1 MKFCAALFLLTA
13 ATLTAIDYTAEGNLW
28 WAHIQYLADDKLEGR
43 NTGSEGYK
51 QAVKYVAGQFESFG
65 LKPGGVSGYEQPVKF
80 ETRTLV
86 DADSSLA
93 LIRDGKTEPLHLG
106 QANADATLSG
116 RADGGSVTAPMV
128 FVGYGLQIPEANVD
142 NFAGVDLHGKIAVYI
157 NAPGPI
163 TVSPN
168 LLSHVN
174 TAAERWATL
183 KKAGAIGIATIAN
196 PRPAAGAG
204 AAGAS
209 GGAGRAGGAANGR
222 GGAAGGRGGA
232 AGGSGGGGRGGGGAA
247 AAAMGLADPD
257 LRETLGQKVAITL
270 TRTGGEKLFAGSGHT
285 YDDIIKAASANEPLK
300 AFPLIGTLQAKTTIT
315 TAPTEAP
322 NVVGIL
328 PGSDPKMKDEYVIFS
343 AHLDHLGIGRAVN
356 GDTIYNGAM
365 DNASGVASVLEVAR
379 LFKQTGLRPKR
390 SIIFLTVTGEE
401 KGELGSRYFSFH
413 PTVPFDKIVAD
424 INLDM
429 FLPLYNLKVL
439 EVQGLAESTLGDQI
453 WVAAADSGVRVQ
465 TDREPDQNRF
475 IRSDQYSFI
484 KRGIPSLA
492 FKFGYEFG
500 SPDEKTRT
508 DWVKNIYHK
517 PADDLNQPVDKASA
531 ARFDRIIFDLLQRI
545 ANNPERPRWRS
556 DSFFSRYASASDAGK

>member
-13 ATLTAIDYTAEGNLW
+13 ATLTAVDYTVEGNLW

-80 ETRTLV
+80 ETRTLAA
-86 DADSSLA
+86 ADSSLA
-93 LIRDGKTEPLHLG
+93 LIRDGKTETLQTG

-116 RADGGSVTAPMV
+116 SSDGGSVTAPMV

-142 NFAGVDLHGKIAVYI
+142 NFAGVDLHGKVAVYI

-168 LLSHVN
+168 VLSNVN
-174 TAAERWATL
+174 TAAQRWAML
-183 KKAGAIGIATIAN
+183 RKAGAIGIATIAN
-196 PRPAAGAG
+196 PRPANGA

-209 GGAGRAGGAANGR
+209 GGAGRAGGAGAGVGR
-222 GGAAGGRGGA
+222 AGA
-232 AGGSGGGGRGGGGAA
+232 AGGSGGRGGGGGGQG
-247 AAAMGLADPD
+247 AMSLADPD
-257 LRETLGQKVAITL
+257 LRESLGQKVSIAL
-270 TRTGGEKLFAGSGHT
+270 TRTGGEKVFAGSGHT
-285 YDDIIKAASANEPLK
+285 YDSIIKAAAANEPLS
-300 AFPLIGTLQAKTTIT
+300 AFPLTGTLQAKTTIT
-315 TAPTEAP
+315 TSGQTEAS

-328 PGSDPKMKDEYVIFS
+328 PGSDPKLKDEYVIFS

-390 SIIFLTVTGEE
+390 SIIFLTVTAEE

-429 FLPLYNLKVL
+429 YLPLYGLKVL

-453 WVAAADSGVRVQ
+453 WVAAADSGIRVQ

-517 PADDLNQPVDKASA
+517 PGDDLNQPVDKASA

-556 DSFFSRYASASDAGK
+556 DSFFSRFASATDGGK

>member
-1 MKFCAALFLLTA
+1 MKCCAALVLLTA
-13 ATLTAIDYTAEGNLW
+13 ATLTAVDYTVEGNLW

-43 NTGSEGYK
+43 NTGSEGYR

-80 ETRTLV
+80 ETRTRV

-93 LIRDGKTEPLHLG
+93 LIRDGKTEPLQTG
-106 QANADATLSG
+106 QANADATLG
-116 RADGGSVTAPMV
+116 AGADGGSVTAPMV
-128 FVGYGLQIPEANVD
+128 FVGYGLQIPEAKVD
-142 NFAGVDLHGKIAVYI
+142 NFGGLDLHGKIAVYV

-174 TAAERWATL
+174 TAAQRWATL

-196 PRPAAGAG
+196 PRPANGG
-204 AAGAS
+204 AGAS
-209 GGAGRAGGAANGR
+209 GGGGFGRA
-222 GGAAGGRGGA
+222 GA
-232 AGGSGGGGRGGGGAA
+232 AGGSGAGGRGGGGAA
-247 AAAMGLADPD
+247 PGAMSLADPD
-257 LRETLGQKVAITL
+257 LRESLGQKVSIAL
-270 TRTGGEKLFAGSGHT
+270 TRTGGEKFFAGSGHT
-285 YDDIIKAASANEPLK
+285 YDSIIKAATANEPLP
-300 AFPLIGTLQAKTTIT
+300 AFPLIGTLQAKTIIT
-315 TAPTEAP
+315 TSGQTEAS
-322 NVVGIL
+322 NVVGSL
-328 PGSDPKMKDEYVIFS
+328 PGSDPKLKDEYVIFS

-390 SIIFLTVTGEE
+390 SIIFLTVTAEE

-429 FLPLYNLKVL
+429 YLPLYSLKVL

-517 PADDLNQPVDKASA
+517 PGDDLNQPVDKASA

-545 ANNPERPRWRS
+545 ANNPERPRWRP
-556 DSFFSRYASASDAGK
+556 DSFFSRFASATDSGK